1 MKKFLSIFLLSLS
14 LVCLLSLSLFSLS
27 SFAASVNE
35 FPYEVEGSIGGGTVN
50 YDLVL
55 DTEKQYQIDYT
66 GVFVQPVSGSY
77 PRLYGSS
84 ASSSVSLL
92 LSYDTENSVWVAK
105 TLSSALCRD
114 SGNNVNAVSSGYEV
128 SIGSSVQI
136 TASYSGPYGSGT
148 PFSLSVSEYTPPSP
162 LSSALSI
169 TNDIAD
175 VGIATGDR
183 LIAFVM
189 ENPVALV
196 GLGAFLVVFFV
207 SFISR
212 FFKN

>member
-1 MKKFLSIFLLSLS
+1 MKKFLSVFLLSLS

-35 FPYEVEGSIGGGTVN
+35 FPYEVEGNIGGGTVN

-66 GVFVQPVSGSY
+66 AVFIHSPGGNY

-105 TLSSALCRD
+105 TLSSAVYREAGGVAVVD
-114 SGNNVNAVSSGYEV
+114 VSSGYV
-128 SIGSSVQI
+128 MTVAPQI

-196 GLGAFLVVFFV
+196 GLGAFLVVLFV

>member
-35 FPYEVEGSIGGGTVN
+35 FPYQTEGTIGGGTVN

-55 DTEKQYQIDYT
+55 DTEKQYQIDFT
-66 GVFVQPVSGSY
+66 GVFIHSPNGVY
-77 PRLYGSS
+77 PRLHGAS
-84 ASSSVSLL
+84 ASSLVSLL
-92 LSYDTENSVWVAK
+92 LSYDTENSVWVAE
-105 TLSSALCRD
+105 TLSSAVYREA
-114 SGNNVNAVSSGYEV
+114 GGIAAVVVPVGYEMTV
-128 SIGSSVQI
+128 APQI

-175 VGIATGDR
+175 VGIATGDKF
-183 LIAFVM
+183 ISFIM

-196 GLGAFLVVFFV
+196 GLGAFLVVLFV